1 MKAKKTKYVA
11 PEAEIIDF
19 TAREA
24 LAVIYEQSNEA
35 PIGPQ
40 PEGGVGSRGF

>member
-1 MKAKKTKYVA
+1 MNTAYQK
-11 PEAEIIDF
+11 PEAEVIDF

-24 LAVIYEQSNEA
+24 LAVIDEQ

-40 PEGGVGSRGF
+40 PEAGVGSRGF

>member
-1 MKAKKTKYVA
+1 MNTVYQT
-11 PEAEIIDF
+11 PEAEVIDF

-24 LAVIYEQSNEA
+24 LAVVNEQGNEE

-40 PEGGVGSRGF
+40 PEAGVGSRGF

>member
-1 MKAKKTKYVA
+1 MRTYYEA
-11 PEAEIIDF
+11 PEAEVIDF

-24 LAVIYEQSNEA
+24 LAVVNEQGNEE

-40 PEGGVGSRGF
+40 PEAGVGSRSF